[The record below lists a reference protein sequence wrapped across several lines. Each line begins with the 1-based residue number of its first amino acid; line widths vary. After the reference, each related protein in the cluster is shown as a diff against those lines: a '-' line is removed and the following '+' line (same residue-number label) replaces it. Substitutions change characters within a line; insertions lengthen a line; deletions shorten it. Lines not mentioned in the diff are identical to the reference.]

1 MSRYSFIIPVY
12 NCADFLEQCVKDI
25 LKIGASDYEIILIN
39 DGSTDGSDQM
49 CQKLSAEYERV
60 KCFTQVNKGVSA
72 ARNYGMSEADGDY
85 IIFID
90 ADDRIEPDK
99 MKLVLHEVEHD
110 PGIDLAIFGIS
121 FDYYHHQKCY
131 RRDIL
136 CYPEQGRL
144 LREKWITDFE
154 AFYSANAL
162 SSICNKVFR
171 REIIEK
177 YSLLFHTDMFLY
189 EDLEFS
195 IRYLAHCNTIFN
207 LPEPVY
213 HYRQSEDE
221 GNAGRRLNRI
231 EKLTEVVDYIE
242 AALDELIIAQKI
254 GDQSQKIKSILLEL
268 YCVIAREKI
277 AIASRK
283 EIGKICVDFADWM
296 SKRDAVVPE
305 KHVAFINMI
314 IQKKVSSFVWQRRY
328 TRCRHKIAVWI
339 KSTMI
344 YRKFHEKRQ

>member
-1 MSRYSFIIPVY
+1 MKKFSFIIPAY
-12 NCADFLEQCVKDI
+12 NCASYIETCIDSI
-25 LKIGASDYEIILIN
+25 RKIGLENYEIILIN
-39 DGSTDGSDQM
+39 DGSSDTTGVV
-49 CQKLSAEYERV
+49 CTKLSKETTTIKYFFQEN
-60 KCFTQVNKGVSA
+60 QGVSA
-72 ARNYGMSEADGDY
+72 ARNKGIMVAEGDY
-85 IIFID
+85 LIFVD
-90 ADDRIEPDK
+90 ADDNIDPDK

-110 PGIDLAIFGIS
+110 PDMDLAIFGLS
-121 FDYYHHQKCY
+121 FDYYHNQKCY

-136 CYPEQGRL
+136 CYPEHGCL
-144 LREKWITDFE
+144 LREKWIADFE
-154 AFYSANAL
+154 ALYSANAL
-162 SSICNKVFR
+162 SPIWNKVFR

-177 YSLLFHTDMFLY
+177 YSLLFNTDMFLY

-207 LPEPVY
+207 LPDPVY

-231 EKLTEVVDYIE
+231 EKLTEVVDHIE

-254 GDQSQKIKSILLEL
+254 DDQSQKIKTILLEL

-283 EIGKICVDFADWM
+283 EIDKICVDFADWM
-296 SKRDAVVPE
+296 SKRGAAVPE
-305 KHVAFINMI
+305 KHVAFIHMI
-314 IQKKVSSFVWQRRY
+314 IQKNVSSLIWQRRY

-339 KSTMI
+339 KSTRI
-344 YRKFHEKRQ
+344 YHKFCDKR